1 MVTEEHCWDIL
12 RNNFETVGFVQH
24 QTESFNNFINN
35 RLSQIFMEEPPI
47 VITTKQ
53 KDDKSSESYE
63 KYTVSFS
70 DIYVP
75 SPILIEEDRSIH
87 VFYPSEARQRDL
99 TYDSPIYATVTT
111 VLEQYGAEPEIEKNL
126 RVVIGRVPIMLR
138 SSKCYLSNMTP
149 AERIKALECE
159 KDEGG
164 YFIIKGKER
173 VLIPQLRFVYNVP
186 KVFEQKQGDK
196 FKYVA
201 EIRSMSEETGHS
213 ALLKAMIGCDDRTLV
228 FSLPYIK
235 ENIPI
240 GVVFKSLGY
249 FEDEDVSKLIGINDE
264 KMDRIIKL
272 INRDSFFCVDQTD
285 GFSEFSESMK
295 DKYSSA
301 EISKRWKNLPA
312 KDKNE
317 YKNKAT
323 KQNAL
328 KFIGQHSM
336 HTLKDSEYAEYAL
349 QVVENELFPHMGVT
363 VKNKEIAYY
372 LGHIINKLL
381 STYFGYRKDDDR
393 DDYINKRV
401 ESSGTLCYEL
411 VRQLFKKY
419 CLAIVTSI
427 EKKKQSPDAMS
438 VISRLPII
446 TNGLRHC
453 FSTGNWGVPKNSYIR
468 TGVSQVLSRLSYGAT
483 LSNLRRVCISI
494 GKESKNTKI
503 RQIHPSQIMFL
514 CPSECFDPE
523 TQILL
528 WDGSSK
534 RAGDIVVGD
543 ILVDDLGNPT
553 NVRKTCCG
561 IKVMY
566 DVIPEK
572 SNFTKHR
579 VTDNHILTLQI
590 RQHKSIHAVTR
601 KDRKYTH
608 VVKYFDRNENKFSE
622 KYFRAILEAENFVKS
637 FDDDNTL
644 DITIENYLKLND
656 YTKKYLVLFKI
667 GCVNW
672 ETKKV
677 EMDPYLLGM
686 WLGDGLSTG
695 TGFALNYKTDYETLA
710 YWEKWAEAN
719 GAIIRKTNKYKY
731 TVVSKE
737 NKKAKDL
744 GLCSRVEEAPLK
756 KYLRKYDLINNKH
769 IPNEYLTND
778 KQTRLNV
785 LAGLIDTDGSVRA
798 KGREIRITQ
807 GPCNYQIIDD
817 AHRLCISLGFS
828 CSVREGVS
836 QWTDGDEKK
845 FSTYKELT
853 ITGSGIQEIPTL
865 LPRKKLS
872 EVSDKKQIERSKS
885 FMGSLFKLEKV
896 GLGPYVGWQLED
908 KRGRFSLSCG
918 LACHNTPEGA
928 SVGIVLNLS
937 LLTKISEKFP
947 TVLVKEVMEQC
958 DNVIPL
964 DKVDTINDV
973 VKIFV
978 NGSFIGVTNKPYDF
992 VDEVKTFRDI
1002 KILPYD
1008 VSVNYDNIDQEINIC
1023 ADEGRL
1029 LRPVFTVEGDKLKIT
1044 KEDGI
1049 VWDTLVEKN
1058 LIKYIDNNEIS
1069 SAVIAF
1075 GPEELTK
1082 YHNDYCE
1089 IAPAMML
1096 GVMASIIPFPDHSQC
1111 IYNQEPV
1118 YMADGSIKKICDV
1131 RVDDEV
1137 ITFDPETQQQS
1148 ITKVSHVYTNKTDKQ
1163 LFELTTI
1170 SGRKITATYDH
1181 RFMTSEGWCR
1191 IEHMTCGETLV
1202 GVSTEPKPVSSKVSE
1217 EQCILTE
1224 KEFTENCIRAG
1235 IKSELVKRYCKE
1247 LAGLLPLKTT
1257 NPNLYIIS
1265 RLMGFISTDCWIGIS
1280 NKGIVRL
1287 AGDFGHE
1294 HSVKLFAEDISRLG
1308 FKYKQARYTSK
1319 EGFGSTYR
1327 LEYSGSFP
1335 AMFVALGCLFGKKSQ
1350 QQYNS
1355 LPWWI
1360 EEGSDMIKREFLAGF
1375 QGGDGSK
1382 IKSGSDKQIH
1392 IHISTTSKNI
1402 NKLYKNSLIDYMTGI
1417 VNLFRYFDIKVT
1429 GVTEVENKK
1438 YENMVTVSY
1447 YISSERTNLI
1457 KYYDLIGYR
1466 YDVYKNIESGI
1477 LVEYL
1482 KYIEKQF
1489 QERKELINSIKL
1501 MKHLPRNEIAEK
1513 LGIDTKVVYNLL
1525 KLTGAKVGLP
1535 KGLLTVK
1542 EWRSKIK
1549 YASTTIFLPLE
1560 SKKESA
1566 ETIISDITTVSANQS
1581 FLCGDTFCVHNSP
1594 RNCYQAAMGK
1604 QAMSV
1609 FAMSHLV
1616 RADTVTHVLCYPQK
1630 PLVSTKTATMMGF
1643 NDMPSGV
1650 NCIVAIACYTGF
1662 NQEDSIIMNK
1672 SAVDRGLFWA
1682 YTYRTHTEEEKK
1694 QGTYTTERIGIP
1706 PLDKQRR
1713 DCNYSLLDKDG
1724 VIRQRHP
1731 IYTDENGKT
1740 QGGGSVYVETGDV
1753 IIGKILVQTSKS
1765 GPEEISDASL
1775 VIKKGEEGYI
1785 DRIFT
1790 SITPNGY
1797 KLVKV
1802 VIRTLRIPEVGD
1814 KFACYDPETDILTQ
1828 SGWKNIT
1835 EISTEDKVACLID
1848 RNKLEYINPTET
1860 QSYDFDGKM
1869 YQVDSDKVNLLV
1881 TPNHRMFTGSCHRKN
1896 YNIQTAEKIYGKM
1909 RSYKTNVENWQPENN
1924 METFTLP
1931 AYEELPAL
1939 ELDLE
1944 NWCIFFGIWI
1954 AEGCSSVSHKENG
1967 SIKYR
1972 GVHIAANKPRVQEQ
1986 LEICMDVLG
1995 IKWAMHMSRGELV
2008 KWYSGDKR
2016 LIYYLKPLS
2025 VGAVNKRLPQWC
2037 FELDMYHSQKLIE
2050 GMVLGDGCYMK
2061 GTTTT
2066 RYYTSSIGLRDDL
2079 QQLCIHAGW
2088 SSNYY
2093 LKSIAGTKS
2102 TCLGQPIA
2110 TTADYWSITICKTQT
2125 SPLVNKYI
2133 KSGKQLDS
2141 WVEYKGKV
2149 YCCSVPT
2156 NDGLV
2161 LVRRSG
2167 KPVWCGN
2174 SRTGQ
2179 KGTLGMV
2186 YRQEDMPWTE
2196 AGIVPDIIMNPHAI
2210 PSRMTI
2216 NQLMESVLG
2225 KSCCIEGTFG
2235 DSTPFTKSSVNIAE
2249 KLCDRLGMND
2259 YDRTGTET
2267 LYNGMTGEVMG
2278 KVFIGPVCY
2287 QRLKHLV
2294 GDKIHARSQG
2304 PNASLTRQ
2312 PLEGRSREGGLRF
2325 GEMERD
2331 CIISHGSAKFLRERL
2346 YEESDPYVTTI
2357 CQDCGNFSTTPTY
2370 CKACDTDN
2378 IVKVNIPYVSKLVT
2392 QELNAM
2398 CIKCDIKVSP

>member
-1 MVTEEHCWDIL
+1 MVTEERCWDIL
-12 RNNFETVGFVQH
+12 RNNFENVGFVQH

-35 RLSQIFMEEPPI
+35 RLSQIFTEEPPI

-53 KDDKSSESYE
+53 KEEKSSESYD
-63 KYTVSFS
+63 KYTISFS

-99 TYDSPIYATVTT
+99 TYDSPIYVTVTT
-111 VLEQYGAEPEIEKNL
+111 VLEQDGMEPEVETNL

-138 SSKCYLSNMTP
+138 SSKCYLTGMT
-149 AERIKALECE
+149 ASERIKALECD

-173 VLIPQLRFVYNVP
+173 VLIPQLRFVYNIP

-213 ALLKAMIGCDDRTLV
+213 ALLKAMIGSDDRTIV

-235 ENIPI
+235 ENIPV
-240 GVVFKSLGY
+240 GVVFKGLGY
-249 FEDEDVSKLIGINDE
+249 LQDDDVLKLIGINTN
-264 KMDRIIKL
+264 KMDKIIKL

-285 GFSEFSESMK
+285 GFSFYNESNK
-295 DKYSSA
+295 EKYSPT
-301 EISKRWKNLPA
+301 EIQKQWRNLSSEEQN
-312 KDKNE
+312 D
-317 YKNKAT
+317 YKNKST
-323 KQNAL
+323 KHNAL

-336 HTLKDSEYAEYAL
+336 HTLKESEHADYAL

-363 VKNKEIAYY
+363 VKNKEIAYF

-401 ESSGTLCYEL
+401 ECSGTLCYEL

-514 CPSECFDPE
+514 CPSE
-523 TQILL
+523 
-528 WDGSSK
+528 
-534 RAGDIVVGD
+534 
-543 ILVDDLGNPT
+543 
-553 NVRKTCCG
+553 
-561 IKVMY
+561 
-566 DVIPEK
+566 
-572 SNFTKHR
+572 
-579 VTDNHILTLQI
+579 
-590 RQHKSIHAVTR
+590 
-601 KDRKYTH
+601 
-608 VVKYFDRNENKFSE
+608 
-622 KYFRAILEAENFVKS
+622 
-637 FDDDNTL
+637 
-644 DITIENYLKLND
+644 
-656 YTKKYLVLFKI
+656 
-667 GCVNW
+667 
-672 ETKKV
+672 
-677 EMDPYLLGM
+677 
-686 WLGDGLSTG
+686 
-695 TGFALNYKTDYETLA
+695 
-710 YWEKWAEAN
+710 
-719 GAIIRKTNKYKY
+719 
-731 TVVSKE
+731 
-737 NKKAKDL
+737 
-744 GLCSRVEEAPLK
+744 
-756 KYLRKYDLINNKH
+756 
-769 IPNEYLTND
+769 
-778 KQTRLNV
+778 
-785 LAGLIDTDGSVRA
+785 
-798 KGREIRITQ
+798 
-807 GPCNYQIIDD
+807 
-817 AHRLCISLGFS
+817 
-828 CSVREGVS
+828 
-836 QWTDGDEKK
+836 
-845 FSTYKELT
+845 
-853 ITGSGIQEIPTL
+853 
-865 LPRKKLS
+865 
-872 EVSDKKQIERSKS
+872 
-885 FMGSLFKLEKV
+885 
-896 GLGPYVGWQLED
+896 
-908 KRGRFSLSCG
+908 
-918 LACHNTPEGA
+918 TPEGQP
-928 SVGIVLNLS
+928 VGIVLNLS

-947 TVLVKEVMEQC
+947 TVLIKEVMETC
-958 DNVIPL
+958 ENITL
-964 DKVDTINDV
+964 LEEVDSIDEVT
-973 VKIFV
+973 KIFV
-978 NGSFIGVTNKPYDF
+978 NGSFIGVTHNPYDF
-992 VDEVKTFRDI
+992 IDEVKDFRDI

-1008 VSVNYDNIDQEINIC
+1008 VSVNYDNVDQEINIYG
-1023 ADEGRL
+1023 DEGRL
-1029 LRPVFTVEGDKLKIT
+1029 LRPVFTVKDDKLEIT
-1044 KEDGI
+1044 PEDGI
-1049 VWDTLVEKN
+1049 VWDELVEKK
-1058 LIKYIDNNEIS
+1058 LIKYVDNNEIS
-1069 SAVIAF
+1069 TAVVAF
-1075 GPEELTK
+1075 SPEELSK
-1082 YHNDYCE
+1082 YQNDYCE

-1118 YMADGSIKKICDV
+1118 YMADGSVKKICDV

-1202 GVSTEPKPVSSKVSE
+1202 GVSTEPKPVSSKVSKE
-1217 EQCILTE
+1217 ECILTE

-1235 IKSELVKRYCKE
+1235 IKSKLVKRYSKE
-1247 LAGLLPLKTT
+1247 LSGLLPLKTT

-1280 NKGIVRL
+1280 EKGIVRL

-1294 HSVKLFAEDISRLG
+1294 HSVKLFAEDVSRLG

-1327 LEYSGSFP
+1327 VEYSGSFP

-1350 QQYNS
+1350 QQYNP

-1360 EEGSDMIKREFLAGF
+1360 EEGSDMVKREFLGGF

-1402 NKLYKNSLIDYMTGI
+1402 NTLYKNSVIDYMTGI
-1417 VNLFRYFDIKVT
+1417 VNLFRYFDIKV
-1429 GVTEVENKK
+1429 GDVTEVKNKK

-1466 YDVYKNIESGI
+1466 YDVHKNIESGI
-1477 LVEYL
+1477 LVEYI

-1489 QERKELINSIKL
+1489 QERKELIDSIKS
-1501 MKHLPRNEIAEK
+1501 MKHLPRSQIAEK
-1513 LGIDTKVVYNLL
+1513 LGINTKVVYNLL
-1525 KLTGAKVGLP
+1525 KLTGVKVGLP

-1560 SKKESA
+1560 SKKEST

-1604 QAMSV
+1604 QAMSI

-1616 RADTVTHVLCYPQK
+1616 RADTVTHVLTYPQK
-1630 PLVSTKTATMMGF
+1630 PLVSTKAADMMGF
-1643 NDMPSGV
+1643 SEMPSGI
-1650 NCIVAIACYTGF
+1650 NCIVAICCYTGF
-1662 NQEDSIIMNK
+1662 NQEDSVIINH
-1672 SAVDRGLFWA
+1672 SAIQRGLFWA
-1682 YTYRTHTEEEKK
+1682 HTYRTHTEEEKK

-1706 PLDKQRR
+1706 PLDKQRK

-1724 VIRQRHP
+1724 IVRLRHP
-1731 IYTDENGKT
+1731 VYTDENGKT
-1740 QGGGSVYVETGDV
+1740 CGGGSIYVELGDI
-1753 IIGKILVQTSKS
+1753 IIGKTLIQSSKS

-1797 KLVKV
+1797 KLVKI
-1802 VIRTLRIPEVGD
+1802 VIRTIRIPEVGD
-1814 KFACYDPETDILTQ
+1814 KFA
-1828 SGWKNIT
+1828 S
-1835 EISTEDKVACLID
+1835 
-1848 RNKLEYINPTET
+1848 R
-1860 QSYDFDGKM
+1860 
-1869 YQVDSDKVNLLV
+1869 
-1881 TPNHRMFTGSCHRKN
+1881 
-1896 YNIQTAEKIYGKM
+1896 
-1909 RSYKTNVENWQPENN
+1909 
-1924 METFTLP
+1924 
-1931 AYEELPAL
+1931 
-1939 ELDLE
+1939 
-1944 NWCIFFGIWI
+1944 
-1954 AEGCSSVSHKENG
+1954 
-1967 SIKYR
+1967 
-1972 GVHIAANKPRVQEQ
+1972 AA
-1986 LEICMDVLG
+1986 
-1995 IKWAMHMSRGELV
+1995 
-2008 KWYSGDKR
+2008 
-2016 LIYYLKPLS
+2016 
-2025 VGAVNKRLPQWC
+2025 
-2037 FELDMYHSQKLIE
+2037 
-2050 GMVLGDGCYMK
+2050 
-2061 GTTTT
+2061 
-2066 RYYTSSIGLRDDL
+2066 
-2079 QQLCIHAGW
+2079 
-2088 SSNYY
+2088 
-2093 LKSIAGTKS
+2093 
-2102 TCLGQPIA
+2102 
-2110 TTADYWSITICKTQT
+2110 
-2125 SPLVNKYI
+2125 
-2133 KSGKQLDS
+2133 
-2141 WVEYKGKV
+2141 
-2149 YCCSVPT
+2149 
-2156 NDGLV
+2156 
-2161 LVRRSG
+2161 
-2167 KPVWCGN
+2167 
-2174 SRTGQ
+2174 Q
-2179 KGTLGMV
+2179 KGTCGMV
-2186 YRQEDMPWTE
+2186 YRQEDMPFTE
-2196 AGIVPDIIMNPHAI
+2196 NGVVPDIIINPHCI

-2235 DSTPFTKSSVNIAE
+2235 DATPFTKSSVNIADE
-2249 KLCDRLGMND
+2249 LCNRLGMND
-2259 YDRTGTET
+2259 FERTGKEI
-2267 LYNGMTGEVMG
+2267 LCNGMTGQIMG
-2278 KVFIGPVCY
+2278 AAFIGPVYY

-2294 GDKIHARSQG
+2294 SDKIHARSQG

-2331 CIISHGSAKFLRERL
+2331 CMISHGSSKFLRERL
-2346 YEESDPYVTTI
+2346 YEESDRYTTSI
-2357 CQDCGNFSTTPTY
+2357 CNDCGNFATTPVF
-2370 CKACDTDN
+2370 CKGCNSDN

-2398 CIKCDIKVSP
+2398 CIKCKIEVSS

>member
-35 RLSQIFMEEPPI
+35 RLNQIFMEEPPI

-111 VLEQYGAEPEIEKNL
+111 VLEQYGAEPEVEKNL

-235 ENIPI
+235 ENIPV

-285 GFSEFSESMK
+285 GFSEFNESMK

-301 EISKRWKNLPA
+301 EISKRWKNFPA

-514 CPSECFDPE
+514 CPSE
-523 TQILL
+523 
-528 WDGSSK
+528 
-534 RAGDIVVGD
+534 
-543 ILVDDLGNPT
+543 
-553 NVRKTCCG
+553 
-561 IKVMY
+561 
-566 DVIPEK
+566 
-572 SNFTKHR
+572 
-579 VTDNHILTLQI
+579 
-590 RQHKSIHAVTR
+590 
-601 KDRKYTH
+601 
-608 VVKYFDRNENKFSE
+608 
-622 KYFRAILEAENFVKS
+622 
-637 FDDDNTL
+637 
-644 DITIENYLKLND
+644 
-656 YTKKYLVLFKI
+656 
-667 GCVNW
+667 
-672 ETKKV
+672 
-677 EMDPYLLGM
+677 
-686 WLGDGLSTG
+686 
-695 TGFALNYKTDYETLA
+695 
-710 YWEKWAEAN
+710 
-719 GAIIRKTNKYKY
+719 
-731 TVVSKE
+731 
-737 NKKAKDL
+737 
-744 GLCSRVEEAPLK
+744 
-756 KYLRKYDLINNKH
+756 
-769 IPNEYLTND
+769 
-778 KQTRLNV
+778 
-785 LAGLIDTDGSVRA
+785 
-798 KGREIRITQ
+798 
-807 GPCNYQIIDD
+807 
-817 AHRLCISLGFS
+817 
-828 CSVREGVS
+828 
-836 QWTDGDEKK
+836 
-845 FSTYKELT
+845 
-853 ITGSGIQEIPTL
+853 
-865 LPRKKLS
+865 
-872 EVSDKKQIERSKS
+872 
-885 FMGSLFKLEKV
+885 
-896 GLGPYVGWQLED
+896 
-908 KRGRFSLSCG
+908 
-918 LACHNTPEGA
+918 TPEGA

-978 NGSFIGVTNKPYDF
+978 NGSFIGVTNNPYDF
-992 VDEVKTFRDI
+992 IDEVKTFRNI

-1029 LRPVFTVEGDKLKIT
+1029 LRPVFTVEDDKLKIT

-1069 SAVIAF
+1069 SAVVAF

-1096 GVMASIIPFPDHSQC
+1096 GVMASIIPFPDHSQ
-1111 IYNQEPV
+1111 
-1118 YMADGSIKKICDV
+1118 
-1131 RVDDEV
+1131 
-1137 ITFDPETQQQS
+1137 
-1148 ITKVSHVYTNKTDKQ
+1148 
-1163 LFELTTI
+1163 
-1170 SGRKITATYDH
+1170 
-1181 RFMTSEGWCR
+1181 
-1191 IEHMTCGETLV
+1191 
-1202 GVSTEPKPVSSKVSE
+1202 
-1217 EQCILTE
+1217 
-1224 KEFTENCIRAG
+1224 
-1235 IKSELVKRYCKE
+1235 
-1247 LAGLLPLKTT
+1247 
-1257 NPNLYIIS
+1257 
-1265 RLMGFISTDCWIGIS
+1265 
-1280 NKGIVRL
+1280 
-1287 AGDFGHE
+1287 
-1294 HSVKLFAEDISRLG
+1294 
-1308 FKYKQARYTSK
+1308 
-1319 EGFGSTYR
+1319 
-1327 LEYSGSFP
+1327 
-1335 AMFVALGCLFGKKSQ
+1335 
-1350 QQYNS
+1350 
-1355 LPWWI
+1355 
-1360 EEGSDMIKREFLAGF
+1360 
-1375 QGGDGSK
+1375 
-1382 IKSGSDKQIH
+1382 
-1392 IHISTTSKNI
+1392 
-1402 NKLYKNSLIDYMTGI
+1402 
-1417 VNLFRYFDIKVT
+1417 
-1429 GVTEVENKK
+1429 
-1438 YENMVTVSY
+1438 
-1447 YISSERTNLI
+1447 
-1457 KYYDLIGYR
+1457 
-1466 YDVYKNIESGI
+1466 
-1477 LVEYL
+1477 
-1482 KYIEKQF
+1482 
-1489 QERKELINSIKL
+1489 
-1501 MKHLPRNEIAEK
+1501 
-1513 LGIDTKVVYNLL
+1513 
-1525 KLTGAKVGLP
+1525 
-1535 KGLLTVK
+1535 
-1542 EWRSKIK
+1542 
-1549 YASTTIFLPLE
+1549 
-1560 SKKESA
+1560 
-1566 ETIISDITTVSANQS
+1566 
-1581 FLCGDTFCVHNSP
+1581 SP

-1672 SAVDRGLFWA
+1672 SAIDRGLFWA

-1814 KFACYDPETDILTQ
+1814 KFA
-1828 SGWKNIT
+1828 S
-1835 EISTEDKVACLID
+1835 
-1848 RNKLEYINPTET
+1848 
-1860 QSYDFDGKM
+1860 
-1869 YQVDSDKVNLLV
+1869 
-1881 TPNHRMFTGSCHRKN
+1881 
-1896 YNIQTAEKIYGKM
+1896 
-1909 RSYKTNVENWQPENN
+1909 RS
-1924 METFTLP
+1924 
-1931 AYEELPAL
+1931 A
-1939 ELDLE
+1939 
-1944 NWCIFFGIWI
+1944 
-1954 AEGCSSVSHKENG
+1954 
-1967 SIKYR
+1967 
-1972 GVHIAANKPRVQEQ
+1972 
-1986 LEICMDVLG
+1986 
-1995 IKWAMHMSRGELV
+1995 
-2008 KWYSGDKR
+2008 
-2016 LIYYLKPLS
+2016 
-2025 VGAVNKRLPQWC
+2025 
-2037 FELDMYHSQKLIE
+2037 
-2050 GMVLGDGCYMK
+2050 
-2061 GTTTT
+2061 
-2066 RYYTSSIGLRDDL
+2066 
-2079 QQLCIHAGW
+2079 
-2088 SSNYY
+2088 
-2093 LKSIAGTKS
+2093 
-2102 TCLGQPIA
+2102 
-2110 TTADYWSITICKTQT
+2110 
-2125 SPLVNKYI
+2125 
-2133 KSGKQLDS
+2133 
-2141 WVEYKGKV
+2141 
-2149 YCCSVPT
+2149 
-2156 NDGLV
+2156 
-2161 LVRRSG
+2161 
-2167 KPVWCGN
+2167 
-2174 SRTGQ
+2174 Q

-2196 AGIVPDIIMNPHAI
+2196 AGVVPDIIMNPHAI

-2249 KLCDRLGMND
+2249 QLCDRLGMND

-2357 CQDCGNFSTTPTY
+2357 CQDCGNFSTTPAY